1 MCVLLACL
9 LLLPSALADAIDL
22 SGMSDDDITGR
33 VNRIKFPENRDFN
46 LELYLRFSG
55 NMSENQSFV
64 SAPGPPKTPG
74 SLIWPSLEAC
84 SSFELDG
91 GDGLFGDEL
100 MGTGRISI
108 TRKVKKRGP
117 RAALE
122 CAFT

>member
-55 NMSENQSFV
+55 NMSENQKFCV
-64 SAPGPPKTPG
+64 HARSAKNAEKPYLAKPG
-74 SLIWPSLEAC
+74 
-84 SSFELDG
+84 
-91 GDGLFGDEL
+91 GLFL
-100 MGTGRISI
+100 IRIQWWRRVFRRYEKDRPS
-108 TRKVKKRGP
+108 VP
-117 RAALE
+117 E
-122 CAFT
+122 CDNGQRYEGLAGWC